1 MKPAKTHLRARA
13 RAAKKSLTV
22 WFSAA
27 VPILLACAE
36 ALKEQ
41 LPALS
46 GLLGG
51 WTLVAVSVA
60 VSTIV
65 AVLRLR
71 TVEADADDEGAQ

>member
-1 MKPAKTHLRARA
+1 MKTSKKHLRARA
-13 RAAKKSLTV
+13 KAAKSSLTV

-27 VPILLACAE
+27 VPVLLAVAE

-51 WTLVAVSVA
+51 WTLVGVSVA
-60 VSTIV
+60 VSALVT
-65 AVLRLR
+65 VLRLR
-71 TVEADADDEGAQ
+71 SVECEESEAQ